1 MATMQAAVQDRI
13 LTQAVIHP
21 GASTSELLEG
31 CPRGANERDVRRA
44 VQLLR
49 DADAVSG
56 SPLALTAEGLRRFV
70 PAWRRARGVE
80 LAAQAAARLTL

>member
-1 MATMQAAVQDRI
+1 MASMQAAVQDRV

-21 GASTSELLEG
+21 GATTSELLEG

-80 LAAQAAARLTL
+80 LAAQAAARATL